1 MRTHLLVLNVIKKG
15 HESQKWHA
23 QVVNTPTISEEKCS
37 ASHSSV
43 LCLVGL
49 TTSQFSFLFSL
60 SPWQVLKITKTYV
73 SFITSAKLIVQEYT
87 IRNDGNIL
95 SLVCLWN
102 NGNFSLFSSSLVLCV
117 TSDLIF
123 LCSK

>member
-1 MRTHLLVLNVIKKG
+1 MNPKNG
-15 HESQKWHA
+15 MPKWLTRQTSVRKNALRLTA
-23 QVVNTPTISEEKCS
+23 QD
-37 ASHSSV
+37 V

-73 SFITSAKLIVQEYT
+73 SFISSAKVIVQEYT

-102 NGNFSLFSSSLVLCV
+102 NGNFSLFSSSLVLSV

-123 LCSK
+123 LCSM